1 MAWDALRFCRDYAVP
16 YWLSGKN
23 VRPGWVHVKCP
34 CCSDHSNHGGF
45 NPADGNYACWRCPG
59 SHPVDV
65 VRRLLGV
72 PRDEAE
78 RIYAEYSGATGIR
91 AGLNRKGPRDSAPV
105 LPTKIHLPGGP
116 LRPHHKRYLASRGFD
131 PDKLENLYGL
141 TGTGPVEEWQGSDF
155 RLRVI
160 IPIHDHRG
168 RLVSF
173 QGRDITGKQEL
184 RYKACPVAKAIMN
197 YKDTLYGA
205 HLAWGMSRVVVVE
218 GVFDQWR
225 MGDGFVC
232 SFGTSMTDSQLAV
245 LAQWPEIIFLFDPE
259 PEAQSRALGYAKALA
274 SLGRQVELVEADF
287 GLDANGDP
295 RDAGDLSPEEA
306 QELRMELMK

>member
-1 MAWDALRFCRDYAVP
+1 M
-16 YWLSGKN
+16 
-23 VRPGWVHVKCP
+23 
-34 CCSDHSNHGGF
+34 
-45 NPADGNYACWRCPG
+45 
-59 SHPVDV
+59 DV

-78 RIYAEYSGATGIR
+78 KVYAEYSGATGIR
-91 AGLNRKGPRDSAPV
+91 AGLNRKGPRESDIV
-105 LPTKIHLPGGP
+105 KPTKIYPPGEA
-116 LRPHHKRYLASRGFD
+116 LSTYHRRYLSDRGFD
-131 PDKLENLYGL
+131 PDRLEQMYGL
-141 TGTGPVEEWQGSDF
+141 TGTGPNESWEGSDF
-155 RLRVI
+155 RLRII

-205 HLAWGMSRVVVVE
+205 HHAWGLSRIVAVE

-225 MGDGFVC
+225 MGDGFV
-232 SFGTSMTDSQLAV
+232 STFGTSLTDAQIAV

-259 PEAQSRALGYAKALA
+259 KEAQARALEYAKTLA

-295 RDAGDLSPEEA
+295 RDAGDLSEEEA
-306 QELRMELMK
+306 RELRMELMK